1 MKSTT
6 VLYRYN
12 DISRKNGFYSLNI
25 RHAAITGAIYTLNI
39 SVLVVL
45 IYSWMISSNM
55 KNALLLQ
62 DVFYGVQIA
71 YSAVIGT
78 NLFIFA
84 ASVILLLG
92 IVKERVSLI
101 VPWIVGLIT
110 FMALEAVAIVY
121 SNVLRDHVNKKFDS
135 FCKIEVTFY
144 LIRAVLNVLSLLS
157 VIKFYNMVRL
167 GVTWKGPETI
177 EL

>member
-12 DISRKNGFYSLNI
+12 HITRKNNIYSLNI
-25 RHAAITGAIYTLNI
+25 RHAAITGSIYTLNV

-45 IYSWMISSNM
+45 IYSWMISTNV
-55 KNALLLQ
+55 KNSTHLQ

-84 ASVILLLG
+84 TSVVLILG

-110 FMALEAVAIVY
+110 FMALEAVAVVY
-121 SNVLRDHVNKKFDS
+121 SNVLRDHVNKQFDS
-135 FCKIEVTFY
+135 FCKIEVIFY
-144 LIRAVLNVLSLLS
+144 LIRAILN
-157 VIKFYNMVRL
+157 F
-167 GVTWKGPETI
+167 
-177 EL
+177 